1 MWSDVII
8 YDKYTEIKMC
18 DLEPFSKIRSPITT
32 LSFYNYPTTVH
43 VRVDTHVD
51 PYTSLEE
58 VDGGVCNLHINPDG
72 GHLDHRHRIIKY
84 FLPVM

>member
-8 YDKYTEIKMC
+8 YDKYTEIKM
-18 DLEPFSKIRSPITT
+18 EPFSKIRSPITT

-51 PYTSLEE
+51 HI
-58 VDGGVCNLHINPDG
+58 LHWRKWTGEYAICISIQMG
-72 GHLDHRHRIIKY
+72 AI
-84 FLPVM
+84 